1 MIRKGDIHVQWVNY
15 PLKFQTSGA
24 EFGQAIV
31 RYEVMQ
37 YTDIRNLL
45 VKKSYIVKCTHRLII
60 PNNKTGYEPIPQD
73 VNEFLEYP
81 ALLKSSISIL
91 KQGSNIAQPLLLEYA
106 PKTLN
111 TSVNTNS
118 SQGTSASTQNSR
130 QHSTGSTV
138 SQTNSYGGSLSVG
151 FMGDVLT
158 GGASAN
164 YEHSTT
170 NSKSKSNSTSHGS
183 TSGSQDSSTAGMS
196 IKDWASYASVNINT
210 ATPSWIWGQ
219 EFPWNIIQIKNLG
232 EGGQNIVL
240 PKFVENR
247 LYDGTQVYPPSELS
261 LFGIDFVTEATWLI
275 SIDKESPDPD
285 LVNLSHS
292 LTYTTAT
299 HGVVMKK
306 EAASVF
312 SASLNTDPANPIKY
326 ISTDIN
332 LGLLALDAI
341 GHLDPNDGAV
351 AGFVPDKF
359 DFPPQKGTKFK
370 LISEENELYITGEGF
385 IKHMQ
390 TDFSDAASMTV
401 NFKITN
407 TNRDYTLF
415 MKHWKLQEQGVKISI
430 VVNGNIIVRHVDAR
444 EGEGGN
450 KNVTTISLRLKD
462 YSSID
467 YCDHLQLGLNTMNI
481 TFAPTGDGTG
491 LCGYQIKALAII

>member
-196 IKDWASYASVNINT
+196 IKDWAS
-210 ATPSWIWGQ
+210 
-219 EFPWNIIQIKNLG
+219 
-232 EGGQNIVL
+232 
-240 PKFVENR
+240 
-247 LYDGTQVYPPSELS
+247 VYPPSELS

-370 LISEENELYITGEGF
+370 LISEGNELYITGEGF